1 MHKVAKVLE
10 LKLQHQSFQEY
21 SGLISFKIDWFDLLA
36 VQGTLKCLLQH
47 HILKVSIL
55 QHSAFFMVQLS
66 HSYMTAGKTTALT
79 IHTFVDFQKISACE
93 ASENS
98 SGDKHPR

>member
-1 MHKVAKVLE
+1 M
-10 LKLQHQSFQEY
+10 
-21 SGLISFKIDWFDLLA
+21 ISFRIDRFDLLA
-36 VQGTLKCLLQH
+36 VQGILKSLLH
-47 HILKVSIL
+47 HHSKKVSIL

-79 IHTFVDFQKISACE
+79 KQTFVDFQKISACK

-98 SGDKHPR
+98 SGDKHSR